1 MSETKH
7 PIQIVSRRTGLS
19 ADVIRA
25 WERRYKAVKPSRSSN
40 GRRLY
45 SDNDVKKLM
54 LLQRIISGGRR
65 IGDIAKLNVKNLED
79 LVESDES
86 ATVIKSSL
94 ANRPSTGSVMESF
107 DGCIEAIGELD
118 ANKLINLFEVAYK
131 ELGPIFLLEDLFAP
145 LVQHVRDECKLGTF
159 RQSQEKFVVE
169 LMQSFLLM
177 NSTKSNKSLNN
188 KILIISPISHKDN
201 LSMLRL
207 SLVCEDSDWMPVY
220 IGTSISA
227 DEILFS
233 YEQGRCDLLMVV
245 IDPNGN
251 QQFLPNEL
259 RKIRS
264 LIKDDEILIFGETT
278 SSYQDVIKETGFTA
292 INNIGELRL
301 ALDRLKV
308 LTEFKPV
315 ILHAQPEQ
323 NS

>member
-65 IGDIAKLNVKNLED
+65 IGDIAKLNIKTLED

-118 ANKLINLFEVAYK
+118 ANKLINLFEVAYQ
-131 ELGPIFLLEDLFAP
+131 ELGPVFLLEDLFAP
-145 LVQHVRDECKLGTF
+145 LVQHVRDECRLGTF

-177 NSTKSNKSLNN
+177 NSTKSNKSLNS
-188 KILIISPISHKDN
+188 KILIISPISHNDN

-301 ALDRLKV
+301 TLDRLKV
-308 LTEFKPV
+308 LSEFKPV
-315 ILHAQPEQ
+315 ILHAQPE
-323 NS
+323 

>member
-65 IGDIAKLNVKNLED
+65 IGDIAKLNIKTLED

-118 ANKLINLFEVAYK
+118 ANKLINLFEVAYQ
-131 ELGPIFLLEDLFAP
+131 ELGPVFLLEDLFAP

-188 KILIISPISHKDN
+188 KILIISPISHNDN

-227 DEILFS
+227 DDILFS
-233 YEQGRCDLLMVV
+233 YEQGRCNLLMVV

-308 LTEFKPV
+308 LSEFKPV
-315 ILHAQPEQ
+315 ILHAQPE
-323 NS
+323 

>member
-25 WERRYKAVKPSRSSN
+25 WERRYKAVKPSRSAN

-65 IGDIAKLNVKNLED
+65 IGDIAKLNIKNLES
-79 LVESDES
+79 LIESDES
-86 ATVIKSSL
+86 ATVVKTSL
-94 ANRPSTGSVMESF
+94 ANRPSTGSVMEHF
-107 DGCIEAIGELD
+107 DGCTEAIGELD
-118 ANKLINLFEVAYK
+118 ANKLISLFEIAYQ
-131 ELGPIFLLEDLFAP
+131 ELGPVFLLEDLFAP
-145 LVQHVRDECKLGTF
+145 LIQHVRDECKLGTF
-159 RQSQEKFVVE
+159 RQAQEKFVVE
-169 LMQSFLLM
+169 LMQSFLLI
-177 NSTKSNKSLNN
+177 NSSKSKKLAHS
-188 KILIISPISHKDN
+188 KILIISPISHNDN

-207 SLVCEDSDWMPVY
+207 CLVCEDSDWMPIY

-233 YEQGRCDLLMVV
+233 YEQGRCDLLLIVV
-245 IDPNGN
+245 DSHGD

-264 LIKDDEILIFGETT
+264 LIKDNEILIFGD
-278 SSYQDVIKETGFTA
+278 SLLSYQDVIKETGSTP

-301 ALDRLKV
+301 TLDRLKV

>member
-79 LVESDES
+79 LIESDES
-86 ATVIKSSL
+86 ATVVKTSL

-118 ANKLINLFEVAYK
+118 ANKLINLFENAYQ
-131 ELGPIFLLEDLFAP
+131 ELGPVFLLEDLFAP

-159 RQSQEKFVVE
+159 RQSQEIFVVE

-177 NSTKSNKSLNN
+177 NAAKSNKSINN
-188 KILIISPISHKDN
+188 KILIISPISHNDN

-207 SLVCEDSDWMPVY
+207 CLVCEDSDWMPIY
-220 IGTSISA
+220 LGTSISA

-245 IDPNGN
+245 VDPNGN

>member
-79 LVESDES
+79 LIESDES
-86 ATVIKSSL
+86 ATVVKTSL

-118 ANKLINLFEVAYK
+118 ANKLINLFENAYQ
-131 ELGPIFLLEDLFAP
+131 ELGPVFLLEDLFAP

-159 RQSQEKFVVE
+159 RQSQENFVVE

-177 NSTKSNKSLNN
+177 NAAKSNKSINN
-188 KILIISPISHKDN
+188 KILIISPISHNDN

-207 SLVCEDSDWMPVY
+207 CLVCEDSDWMPIY
-220 IGTSISA
+220 LGTSISA

-245 IDPNGN
+245 VDPNGN

>member
-65 IGDIAKLNVKNLED
+65 IGDIAKLNIKNLED
-79 LVESDES
+79 LIESDES
-86 ATVIKSSL
+86 ATVIKPSL
-94 ANRPSTGSVMESF
+94 TNRPSTGSVMESF
-107 DGCIEAIGELD
+107 DGCIEAISELD
-118 ANKLINLFEVAYK
+118 ANKLINLFENAYQ
-131 ELGPIFLLEDLFAP
+131 ELGPVFLLEDLFAP
-145 LVQHVRDECKLGTF
+145 LIQHVRDECKLGTF
-159 RQSQEKFVVE
+159 RQSQEKFVIE

-177 NSTKSNKSLNN
+177 NAAKSKKIINN
-188 KILIISPISHKDN
+188 KILIISPISHNDN

-207 SLVCEDSDWMPVY
+207 CLVCEDSDWMPIYV
-220 IGTSISA
+220 GTSISA

-233 YEQGRCDLLMVV
+233 YEQGRCDLLMIVV
-245 IDPNGN
+245 DPNGS

-264 LIKDDEILIFGETT
+264 LIKDVEILIFGETV
-278 SSYQDVIKETGFTA
+278 SVYQDVIKETGFTA

-323 NS
+323 DS

>member
-65 IGDIAKLNVKNLED
+65 IGDIAKLNVKTLED

-118 ANKLINLFEVAYK
+118 AKKLINLFEVAYQ
-131 ELGPIFLLEDLFAP
+131 ELGPVFLLEDLFAP
-145 LVQHVRDECKLGTF
+145 LVQHVRDECRLGTF

-188 KILIISPISHKDN
+188 KILIISPISHNDN

-207 SLVCEDSDWMPVY
+207 SLVCDDSDWMPVY

-233 YEQGRCDLLMVV
+233 YEQGRCNLLMVV
-245 IDPNGN
+245 IDSNGN

-308 LTEFKPV
+308 LSEFKPV

>member
-65 IGDIAKLNVKNLED
+65 IGDIAKLNIKTLED

-177 NSTKSNKSLNN
+177 NSTKSNKSLNS
-188 KILIISPISHKDN
+188 KILIISPISHNDN

-308 LTEFKPV
+308 LSEFKPV
-315 ILHAQPEQ
+315 ILHAQPEK

>member
-118 ANKLINLFEVAYK
+118 ANKLINSFEVAYQ
-131 ELGPIFLLEDLFAP
+131 ELGPVFLLEDLFAP

-188 KILIISPISHKDN
+188 KILIISPISHNDN

-207 SLVCEDSDWMPVY
+207 SLVCDDSDWMPVY

-245 IDPNGN
+245 IDPNGS

-301 ALDRLKV
+301 TLDRLKV
-308 LTEFKPV
+308 LSEFKPV
-315 ILHAQPEQ
+315 ILHAQPE
-323 NS
+323 

>member
-65 IGDIAKLNVKNLED
+65 IGDIAKLNIKTLED

-118 ANKLINLFEVAYK
+118 ANKLINLFEVAYQ
-131 ELGPIFLLEDLFAP
+131 ELGPVFLLEDLFAP
-145 LVQHVRDECKLGTF
+145 LVQHVRDECRLGTF

-177 NSTKSNKSLNN
+177 NSTKSNKSLNS
-188 KILIISPISHKDN
+188 KILIISPISHNDN

-233 YEQGRCDLLMVV
+233 YEQGRCNLLMVV

-315 ILHAQPEQ
+315 ILHAQPE
-323 NS
+323 

>member
-65 IGDIAKLNVKNLED
+65 IGDIAKLNIKTLED

-118 ANKLINLFEVAYK
+118 ANKLINLFEVAYQ
-131 ELGPIFLLEDLFAP
+131 ELGPVFLLEDLFAP

-177 NSTKSNKSLNN
+177 NSTKSNKSLNS
-188 KILIISPISHKDN
+188 KILIISPISHNDN

-308 LTEFKPV
+308 LSEFKPV
-315 ILHAQPEQ
+315 ILHAQPEK

>member
-118 ANKLINLFEVAYK
+118 ANKLINSFEVAYQ
-131 ELGPIFLLEDLFAP
+131 ELGPVFLLEDLFAP

-188 KILIISPISHKDN
+188 KILIISPISHNDN

-308 LTEFKPV
+308 LSEFKPV
-315 ILHAQPEQ
+315 ILLAQPEQ

>member
-79 LVESDES
+79 LIESDES
-86 ATVIKSSL
+86 ATVIKPSL
-94 ANRPSTGSVMESF
+94 TNRPSTGSVMESF

-118 ANKLINLFEVAYK
+118 ANKLINLFENAYQ
-131 ELGPIFLLEDLFAP
+131 ELGPVFLLEDLFAP
-145 LVQHVRDECKLGTF
+145 LIQHVRDECKLGTF

-177 NSTKSNKSLNN
+177 NATKSKKLINN
-188 KILIISPISHKDN
+188 KILIISPISHHDN

-207 SLVCEDSDWMPVY
+207 CLVCEDSNWMPIYV
-220 IGTSISA
+220 GTSISA

-233 YEQGRCDLLMVV
+233 YEQGRCDSLMVV
-245 IDPNGN
+245 VDPNGS

-264 LIKDDEILIFGETT
+264 LIKDVEILIFGETV
-278 SSYQDVIKETGFTA
+278 SAYQDVIKETGFTA

-301 ALDRLKV
+301 ALERLKV
-308 LTEFKPV
+308 LNEFKPV

>member
-65 IGDIAKLNVKNLED
+65 IGDIAKLNVKTLED

-118 ANKLINLFEVAYK
+118 ANKLINLFEVAYQ
-131 ELGPIFLLEDLFAP
+131 ELGPVFLLEDLFAP

-188 KILIISPISHKDN
+188 KILIISPISHNDN

-233 YEQGRCDLLMVV
+233 YEQGRCNLLMVV

-308 LTEFKPV
+308 LSEFKPV
-315 ILHAQPEQ
+315 ILHAQPE
-323 NS
+323 

>member
-86 ATVIKSSL
+86 ATVIKTSL

>member
-1 MSETKH
+1 MGLN
-7 PIQIVSRRTGLS
+7 PAIFLCLVS
-19 ADVIRA
+19 VF
-25 WERRYKAVKPSRSSN
+25 
-40 GRRLY
+40 
-45 SDNDVKKLM
+45 
-54 LLQRIISGGRR
+54 
-65 IGDIAKLNVKNLED
+65 
-79 LVESDES
+79 
-86 ATVIKSSL
+86 SSL
-94 ANRPSTGSVMESF
+94 IFNCFLTLTLLFLYFLG
-107 DGCIEAIGELD
+107 
-118 ANKLINLFEVAYK
+118 KLINLFEVAYQ
-131 ELGPIFLLEDLFAP
+131 ELGPVFLLEDLFAP
-145 LVQHVRDECKLGTF
+145 LVQHVRDECRLGTF

-177 NSTKSNKSLNN
+177 NSTKSNKSLNS
-188 KILIISPISHKDN
+188 KILIISPISHNDN

-207 SLVCEDSDWMPVY
+207 SLVCEDSDWMPLY

-233 YEQGRCDLLMVV
+233 YEQGRCNLLMVV

-308 LTEFKPV
+308 LSEFKPV

>member
-1 MSETKH
+1 MTETKH

-45 SDNDVKKLM
+45 SDSDVKKLM

-65 IGDIAKLNVKNLED
+65 IGDIAKLNVKSLED
-79 LVESDES
+79 LIESDES
-86 ATVIKSSL
+86 ATVVKTST
-94 ANRPSTGSVMESF
+94 ANRPSTGSVMEHF

-118 ANKLINLFEVAYK
+118 ANKLINLFEIAYQ
-131 ELGPIFLLEDLFAP
+131 ELGSVFLLEDLFAP
-145 LVQHVRDECKLGTF
+145 LIHHVRDECKLGTF

-169 LMQSFLLM
+169 LMQSFLLI
-177 NSTKSNKSLNN
+177 NSSKANKLTNS
-188 KILIISPISHKDN
+188 KILIISPISHNDN
-201 LSMLRL
+201 LTMLRL
-207 SLVCEDSDWMPVY
+207 SLVCEDSDWMPIY
-220 IGTSISA
+220 IGASISA

-233 YEQGRCDLLMVV
+233 YEQGRCNLLMVV
-245 IDPNGN
+245 VDSNGD

-264 LIKDDEILIFGETT
+264 LIKEDEILLFGDTL

-292 INNIGELRL
+292 VNNIGELRL
-301 ALDRLKV
+301 TLDRLKV

>member
-19 ADVIRA
+19 TDVIRA
-25 WERRYKAVKPSRSSN
+25 WERRYKAVKPIRSSN

-65 IGDIAKLNVKNLED
+65 IGDIAKLNIQNLED
-79 LVESDES
+79 LIESDES
-86 ATVIKSSL
+86 ATVGKASL
-94 ANRPSTGSVMESF
+94 TNRPSTGSVMEHF
-107 DGCIEAIGELD
+107 DGSIEAIRELD
-118 ANKLINLFEVAYK
+118 ASKLIQLFEVAYQ
-131 ELGPIFLLEDLFAP
+131 ELGPVFLLEDLFAP
-145 LVQHVRDECKLGTF
+145 LIQHVRDECRLGSF

-169 LMQSFLLM
+169 LMQSFLLI
-177 NSTKSNKSLNN
+177 NSSKNKKPLSNKV
-188 KILIISPISHKDN
+188 LIISPISHNDN

-207 SLVCEDSDWMPVY
+207 CLVCEDSDWMPIYV
-220 IGTSISA
+220 GTSTSA
-227 DEILFS
+227 DEVLFS
-233 YEQGRCDLLMVV
+233 FEQGRCNLLMVV
-245 IDPNGN
+245 VDPNGN

-264 LIKDDEILIFGETT
+264 LIKDDEILIFGDTT
-278 SSYQDVIKETGFTA
+278 SSYQDVIKETGFTSL
-292 INNIGELRL
+292 NNIGELRL
-301 ALDRLKV
+301 ALDRIKV

-323 NS
+323 T

>member
-65 IGDIAKLNVKNLED
+65 IGDIAKLNIKTLED

-118 ANKLINLFEVAYK
+118 ANKLINLFEVAYQ
-131 ELGPIFLLEDLFAP
+131 ELGPVFLLEDLFAP
-145 LVQHVRDECKLGTF
+145 LVLHVRDECRLGTF

-177 NSTKSNKSLNN
+177 NSTKSNKSLNS
-188 KILIISPISHKDN
+188 KILIISPISHNDN

-308 LTEFKPV
+308 LSEFKPV
-315 ILHAQPEQ
+315 ILHAQPE
-323 NS
+323 

>member
-65 IGDIAKLNVKNLED
+65 IGDIAKLNIKTLED

-118 ANKLINLFEVAYK
+118 ANKLINLFEVAYQ
-131 ELGPIFLLEDLFAP
+131 ELGPVFLLEDLFAP

-159 RQSQEKFVVE
+159 RQSQEKFVIE

-177 NSTKSNKSLNN
+177 NAAKSKKSLNN
-188 KILIISPISHKDN
+188 KILIISPISHNDN

-233 YEQGRCDLLMVV
+233 
-245 IDPNGN
+245 
-251 QQFLPNEL
+251 
-259 RKIRS
+259 
-264 LIKDDEILIFGETT
+264 
-278 SSYQDVIKETGFTA
+278 
-292 INNIGELRL
+292 
-301 ALDRLKV
+301 
-308 LTEFKPV
+308 
-315 ILHAQPEQ
+315 
-323 NS
+323 

>member
-65 IGDIAKLNVKNLED
+65 IGDIAKLNIKTLED

-118 ANKLINLFEVAYK
+118 ANKLINLFEVAYQ
-131 ELGPIFLLEDLFAP
+131 ELGPVFLLEDLFAP
-145 LVQHVRDECKLGTF
+145 LVQHVRDECRLGTF

-177 NSTKSNKSLNN
+177 NSTKSNKSLNS
-188 KILIISPISHKDN
+188 KILIISPISHNDN

-233 YEQGRCDLLMVV
+233 YEQGRCNLLMVV

-301 ALDRLKV
+301 ALDRLKF
-308 LTEFKPV
+308 LSEFKPV
-315 ILHAQPEQ
+315 ILHAQPE
-323 NS
+323 

>member
-65 IGDIAKLNVKNLED
+65 IGDIAKLNIKTLED

-118 ANKLINLFEVAYK
+118 ANKLINSFEVAYQ
-131 ELGPIFLLEDLFAP
+131 ELGPVFLLEDLFAP

-188 KILIISPISHKDN
+188 KILIISPISHNDN

-233 YEQGRCDLLMVV
+233 YEQGRCNLLMVV

-251 QQFLPNEL
+251 QQFLPN
-259 RKIRS
+259 
-264 LIKDDEILIFGETT
+264 
-278 SSYQDVIKETGFTA
+278 
-292 INNIGELRL
+292 
-301 ALDRLKV
+301 
-308 LTEFKPV
+308 
-315 ILHAQPEQ
+315 
-323 NS
+323 

>member
-118 ANKLINLFEVAYK
+118 ANKLINSFEVAYQ
-131 ELGPIFLLEDLFAP
+131 ELGPVFLLEDLFAP

-188 KILIISPISHKDN
+188 KILIISPISHNDN

-278 SSYQDVIKETGFTA
+278 SSYQEVIKETGFTA

-308 LTEFKPV
+308 LSEFKPV
-315 ILHAQPEQ
+315 ILHAQPEK

>member
-1 MSETKH
+1 MAETKH

-25 WERRYKAVKPSRSSN
+25 WERRYKAVKPSRSAN

-45 SDNDVKKLM
+45 SDNDLKKLM

-65 IGDIAKLNVKNLED
+65 IGDIAKLNIKNLEE
-79 LVESDES
+79 LIESDES
-86 ATVIKSSL
+86 ATVVKSTL
-94 ANRPSTGSVMESF
+94 TNRPSTGSVMEHF
-107 DGCIEAIGELD
+107 DGCIEAIRELD
-118 ANKLINLFEVAYK
+118 ANNLLKLFETAYQ
-131 ELGPIFLLEDLFAP
+131 ELGSVFLLEDLFAP
-145 LVQHVRDECKLGTF
+145 LIQHVRDECKLGTF

-169 LMQSFLLM
+169 LMQSLL
-177 NSTKSNKSLNN
+177 NSSKIKRTTSS
-188 KILIISPISHKDN
+188 KILIITPLSHNDN

-207 SLVCEDSDWMPVY
+207 CLVCEDSDWMPIY
-220 IGTSISA
+220 IGTSTSA

-233 YEQGRCDLLMVV
+233 YEQGRFDVLMVV
-245 IDPNGN
+245 VDPNGD

-264 LIKDDEILIFGETT
+264 LIKEDEILIFGDTLLNF
-278 SSYQDVIKETGFTA
+278 QDVIKETGLTPV
-292 INNIGELRL
+292 NNIGELRL

-315 ILHAQPEQ
+315 ILHAQPE
-323 NS
+323 